1 VVVKSKKCGDLLDDL
16 KETFDNLRKYKM
28 MLNPKKCVFG
38 VLLEKLL
45 GYMVSP
51 QGTNAN
57 PKKVEGIEQLKPP

>member
-1 VVVKSKKCGDLLDDL
+1 
-16 KETFDNLRKYKM
+16 M

-51 QGTNAN
+51 QGINAN
-57 PKKVEGIEQLKPP
+57 PNKVEGIEQLKPP